1 MISIGDAASWA
12 WDARTVSAGPPDP
25 SRILV
30 LVCGRNAE
38 LEDDPAFRLVR
49 AGSPD
54 EVRAR
59 LDEAAFDCAVHD
71 LGKVVVPDAILHKP
85 GPLTPAERREIE
97 RHAEIGCRLLAG
109 SNVEFLDLASVIAH
123 THHERYDGT
132 GYPRRLAGEDIP
144 LAGRVAAL

>member
-12 WDARTVSAGPPDP
+12 WDARTVSAGSPDP

-59 LDEAAFDCAVHD
+59 LDEAAFDCAV
-71 LGKVVVPDAILHKP
+71 LGLDEAG
-85 GPLTPAERREIE
+85 GPEGLRA
-97 RHAEIGCRLLAG
+97 LARAAP
-109 SNVEFLDLASVIAH
+109 STALVVIAS
-123 THHERYDGT
+123 EPDEVR
-132 GYPRRLAGEDIP
+132 
-144 LAGRVAAL
+144 AAV